1 MLQNFWKIAYR
12 NMVRN
17 KFFALV
23 NIFGLAIGMAAC
35 WFIFEYVRFELS
47 YDRWHKNAAR
57 LYRVP
62 TDFAKT
68 YMLTDA
74 IADNYPAVGPTAKAE
89 FPEVV
94 DFARLAPDPSLL
106 SYTDGRGQ
114 TRRFNEPN
122 LYMADPSF
130 LKLFDFPFLSGDPG
144 TALLKPST
152 MVLSASLAKKYFG
165 TADPVGKT
173 VSLNGD
179 PLMVTGV
186 FADVAENSHI
196 HFDALVS
203 LSRLNGQ
210 FGATNW
216 DAPGF
221 YTYVL
226 LAPGADPR
234 KLEAKFPAMIDK
246 YLGKKLKSLNL
257 SMQFHLEPV
266 TDIHLQPTASE
277 PEAQGSKQMLYLLS
291 ALGLFILVIAW
302 VNYINLSTA
311 KSMERARE
319 VGVRKVAGAS
329 RLQLAGQFMLES
341 MLVNLLALLLTI
353 LIVILV
359 GPYFDRFVG
368 KGISKAFYASG
379 LLRDWR
385 FWLIVSGV
393 FLMGALQVGAYPAL
407 VLSAFKPV
415 LVLKGRFQ
423 RSGKGLFLRRALV
436 TFQFLLSILLVA
448 ASLIVYRQLQ
458 FMRNQD
464 PGYNKDQLLIVKMPV
479 LTDSTFPTRM
489 AALKTELL
497 QDPSIRG
504 VAPSSEIPG
513 QAMRQDNAIRRVDQD
528 EKLVG
533 YADFLAIDSDFVPTY
548 GVKLLAGT
556 NLPDEQGGPGDWFH
570 TKREKVMINEKLAK
584 QLGYRD
590 AAEALHKEIFFHTW
604 VGDIKGEIVG
614 VVKNY
619 QVQSAQAAYQP
630 ILFYH
635 ESHIPSEFLAL
646 NIDTRNLRHSLAK
659 VEAVYNQ
666 SFPGNAYESFFLNDH
681 FDQQYRADQKL
692 GSFFQLFTGLA
703 IFVACM
709 GLLGLSSLIIRLRVR
724 EIGIRKVLGA
734 PVYSLLILLS
744 KDFVR
749 MVVIAA
755 AIASPIVYW
764 GADRWLRNYAF
775 HIGVGWVLLLLP
787 PFLLLLVALVTVSVQ
802 SVRAALANPVESL
815 KTE

>member
-1 MLQNFWKIAYR
+1 MLRNFWKIAYR
-12 NMVRN
+12 NLVRN
-17 KFFALV
+17 KFFSLV

-62 TDFAKT
+62 TDFANT

-74 IADNYPAVGPTAKAE
+74 IADNYPALGPSMKAD

-94 DFARLAPDPSLL
+94 DFARLTRSSTML
-106 SYTDGRGQ
+106 SYTDEKGQ
-114 TRRFNEPN
+114 TRRFNESN

-130 LKLFDFPFLSGDPG
+130 LRMFDFPFLSGDPG
-144 TALLKPST
+144 TALEKRNSL
-152 MVLSASLAKKYFG
+152 VISASLAKKYFG
-165 TADPVGKT
+165 ADEPVGKT
-173 VSLNGD
+173 FVLFGS
-179 PLMVTGV
+179 PFVVTGV
-186 FADVAENSHI
+186 FSDIAENSHI
-196 HFDALVS
+196 HFDALIS
-203 LSRLNGQ
+203 MGEHFNY
-210 FGATNW
+210 TEW
-216 DAPGF
+216 DAPGY
-221 YTYVL
+221 YTYIL

-234 KLEAKFPAMIDK
+234 KVEARFPPFIEK
-246 YLGKKLKSLNL
+246 YLGKRLKSLNL
-257 SMQFHLEPV
+257 SLQFHMEPV
-266 TDIHLQPTASE
+266 TDIHLQPTSSE
-277 PEAQGSKQMLYLLS
+277 PEPQGSKQMLYLLS

-311 KSMERARE
+311 KSIERARE

-341 MLVNLLALLLTI
+341 MLVNLLALMVTIVMVGLT
-353 LIVILV
+353 
-359 GPYFDRFVG
+359 GPYFDQYVG

-379 LLRDWR
+379 LFRDWR

-393 FLMGALQVGAYPAL
+393 FLVGALQVGAYPAL

-436 TFQFLLSILLVA
+436 TFQFLLSILLIA
-448 ASLIVYRQLQ
+448 GSLLVYRQLEY
-458 FMRNQD
+458 MRKQE
-464 PGYNKDQLLIVKMPV
+464 PGFDRDQLLMVKAPERI
-479 LTDSTFPTRM
+479 DSTFLTRVKM
-489 AALKTELL
+489 FKTELMR
-497 QDPSIRG
+497 DPSING

-513 QAMRQDNAIRRVDQD
+513 QAMREDNGIRRVDQD
-528 EKLVG
+528 PKSVR

-548 GVKLLAGT
+548 GVKLAAGS
-556 NLPDEQGGPGDWFH
+556 NIPNEQPEPGDWSH
-570 TKREKVMINEKLAK
+570 TKQEKVMINEVLAK

-590 AAEALHKEIFFHTW
+590 AAAAIHQQVYFITW
-604 VGDIKGEIVG
+604 MGDVKGEIVG

-619 QVQSAQAAYQP
+619 HVESGQAAYKP

-635 ESHIPSEFLAL
+635 ASHIGSTYFGVK
-646 NIDTRNLRHSLAK
+646 IDGRNLERSLPK
-659 VEAVYNQ
+659 VEAVYNK

-681 FDQQYRADQKL
+681 FNQQYRADQKL
-692 GSFFQLFTGLA
+692 GGFFRLFTGLA

-734 PVYSLLILLS
+734 PVYSILVLLS
-744 KDFVR
+744 RDFVR
-749 MVVIAA
+749 MVLIAA
-755 AIASPIVYW
+755 AMALPIVYW
-764 GADRWLRNYAF
+764 GADKWLSHYAF
-775 HIGVGWVLLLLP
+775 HIGVGWVLLLVP
-787 PFLLLLVALVTVSVQ
+787 PVLLLVVALATVGVQ
-802 SVRAALANPVESL
+802 SVRAAMANPVESL